1 MKIFI
6 HSIAA
11 MGLILSGNS
20 SVTAQ
25 DATTKQLESAGQS
38 LIDNPRL
45 QSLFRSVKEDP
56 AAAAADAK
64 ADPDEAVRKAA
75 RMFQESTKSVDLEK
89 LDTPENREKAQKA
102 ATEATAKVA
111 KMVPEAK
118 EALKEVP
125 ATRPAA
131 NTSIKATPVAVPV
144 EPTAAPAPP
153 EASREMVVQEANIKP
168 LATAAPTESNLP
180 VSPVLND
187 ADVPDPV
194 ALAPKY
200 STAPEPAKKKKK
212 ATKQSMEITSD
223 SSTFD
228 QKGGDLTFRGNVY
241 LDHPDFKM
249 KCDTLVIEMG
259 GGGTAMPAAGGMS
272 NFSRAIASGGM
283 VEMKTVKPDGTTQ
296 TAIAR
301 RADYNKVEG
310 MVTLSGGP
318 PYIQDGD
325 KFVQTTAEDA
335 RIIMYMAD
343 KRYEIIGDRSRIVIP
358 MEGKD
363 KSEGV
368 FPGAAFDFNQ

>member
-1 MKIFI
+1 MKTSNI
-6 HSIAA
+6 SIVA
-11 MGLILSGNS
+11 MCFFLSGS
-20 SVTAQ
+20 GIATAQ
-25 DATTKQLESAGQS
+25 DDTTKQLQSTGQS

-56 AAAAADAK
+56 SAAVDSLK
-64 ADPDEAVRKAA
+64 ADPDDAVREAT
-75 RMFQESTKSVDLEK
+75 RVFQESTKSIDLK
-89 LDTPENREKAQKA
+89 KIDTPENRAKAKTA
-102 ATEATAKVA
+102 ATGATATVS
-111 KMVPEAK
+111 KMVPAAK

-131 NTSIKATPVAVPV
+131 NRAIHATPVAVPV
-144 EPTAAPAPP
+144 DPSAAPAPP
-153 EASREMVVQEANIKP
+153 EASREMVVQEATVEPI
-168 LATAAPTESNLP
+168 ATAAPTEANLP
-180 VSPVLND
+180 ASPVLSD
-187 ADVPDPV
+187 ADVPDPEP
-194 ALAPKY
+194 LTPKY
-200 STAPEPAKKKKK
+200 NSKAEPEKKKKK
-212 ATKQSMEITSD
+212 DTKQSMEITAD
-223 SSTFD
+223 ESTFD
-228 QKGGDLTFRGNVY
+228 QKGGDLTFKGNVY

-283 VEMKTVKPDGTTQ
+283 VEMTTIKPDGTTQ
-296 TAIAR
+296 TAISR

-318 PYIQDGD
+318 PFIQDGE

-363 KSEGV
+363 KTEGA
-368 FPGAAFDFNQ
+368 FPGASFDFNQ